1 MERLSKAS
9 VQLFTL
15 LEFIKQKS
23 SFHFLRGSQ
32 IIKIRSLQII
42 PLICGVIKTK
52 QNRRSKIAVDS

>member
-42 PLICGVIKTK
+42 PLICGVIKTERD
-52 QNRRSKIAVDS
+52 RRSKVADS